1 MGAGDTGVEDKL
13 VVALVTVEVGDKRN
27 FGNRV
32 LFGLG
37 LASKVKVRP
46 D

>member
-27 FGNRV
+27 FG
-32 LFGLG
+32 
-37 LASKVKVRP
+37 K
-46 D
+46 